1 MSERRE
7 ATFEDVQRI
16 FKLDTLDFEG
26 GYFNQIYKSKVPSTM
41 PDHASGTSIYYAM
54 KGKNISRWH
63 KVNVDEIWHYE
74 AGTAAKQILLFE
86 DGHFE
91 VRVIGNKFLDGERP
105 QSIIPAG
112 TWQAASLVEQGDDK
126 WGLFGATC
134 FPGFEYSDT
143 EVAKAEELIKKWPEA
158 EAAIREAHLYL

>member
-1 MSERRE
+1 MSEERE
-7 ATFEDVQRI
+7 PTFEDVQKM
-16 FKLDTLDFEG
+16 FNLNTLDFEG
-26 GYFNQIYKSKVPSTM
+26 GYFNEIYKCKINAELPGHSC
-41 PDHASGTSIYYAM
+41 GTSIYYALH
-54 KGKNISRWH
+54 GKKVSRWH
-63 KVNVDEIWHYE
+63 RVEVDEIWHYE

-91 VRVIGNKFLDGERP
+91 VRIIGGKILQGERP

-112 TWQAASLVEQGDDK
+112 TWQAASLVDQSEDK

-143 EVAKAEELIKKWPEA
+143 SVKKAEELIDKWPEA
-158 EAAIREAHLYL
+158 EQAIKEANLWL